1 MKRKPQRFDPRQLE
15 ALRDKWQE
23 QWPAALEAWSRFTR
37 LSPPR
42 LCLTPE
48 EERREGLAGSF
59 AMIRLVD
66 QAVVVS
72 MAEVLASDV
81 ADLGVE
87 ILAHEIGHHVLAPA
101 NLTDHG
107 RMLSRMRWGLPTLE
121 HQAPMVANLYT
132 DLLIN
137 DRLQRSAGLR
147 MDEVYR
153 RIRKQQEGSADG
165 AVWKLYMR
173 IYEILWRLERGS
185 LAGTVDDRTDG
196 DAWLGARLI
205 RVYSRDWLQ
214 GSGRFAALLLPHL
227 LEDKKSQELLEKFF
241 DTKGAAVGGEI
252 TGLTEMEPGE
262 KEGAIHPALDPELN
276 GESTGADADT
286 EAGEDVLPSMVP
298 ANQQARGQA
307 RQPFEYGE
315 LLRAAGVPI
324 SDHDAAVRYYR
335 EQALPHLIPFPT
347 RELPRSSDPLPEGLE
362 PWALS
367 DPMDA
372 LDWMQSVLISPTV
385 IPGVTT
391 VQRIW
396 GESEGVEPRKE
407 PLDLDIYVDSSG
419 SMANPQRLI
428 SYPALAGAIICLSAL
443 RTGARVQATLWSW
456 KQQYTTTPGFV
467 RDEVSILRVLTGYF
481 GGGTAFPIHQLRDT
495 FGPRPPEARPAHILI
510 ISDDGVDTLF
520 QQDEKGNSGWDVS
533 AMALEKARGGGTMVL
548 NLAQGWEQHA
558 ATYPSFAAIKKARD
572 EQGWNVHRVA
582 TWEDLVAFA
591 RAFSRQHY
599 GRGPQAARP
608 VRPRTPISGTAANGA
623 PRPPIHL

>member
-1 MKRKPQRFDPRQLE
+1 MKRKPHRFDPQQLE
-15 ALRDKWQE
+15 ALRLRWEE

-42 LCLTPE
+42 LCVTPD

-59 AMIRLVD
+59 AMIRLTD

-72 MAEVLASDV
+72 LAEVMASDV

-227 LEDKKSQELLEKFF
+227 LEDKKSQALLEKFF
-241 DTKGAAVGGEI
+241 DTMGAAIGGEI

-276 GESTGADADT
+276 GESMGADADT
-286 EAGEDVLPSMVP
+286 EVAEDILPTMVP

-362 PWALS
+362 PWALG

-372 LDWMQSVLISPTV
+372 LDWMQSVLISPKV

-419 SMANPQRLI
+419 SMANPQMLI

-495 FGPRPPEARPAHILI
+495 FGPRPPDARPAHILI

-548 NLAQGWEQHA
+548 NLAQNWEQHA
-558 ATYPSFAAIKKARD
+558 GTYASFAAIKRARD

-599 GRGPQAARP
+599 GRGQQVTRP
-608 VRPRTPISGTAANGA
+608 VKPRTSTSGTSGHGA
-623 PRPPIHL
+623 PRPPIQL